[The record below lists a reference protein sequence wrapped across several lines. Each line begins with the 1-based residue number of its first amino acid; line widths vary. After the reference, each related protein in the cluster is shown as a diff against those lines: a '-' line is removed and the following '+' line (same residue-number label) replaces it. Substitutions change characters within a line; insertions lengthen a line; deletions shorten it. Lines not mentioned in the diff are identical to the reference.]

1 MAVRTEG
8 WTRRTATATWVLM
21 IATVLLAGCAAPSYT
36 YVTNSAEHTYL
47 KVPTSWQPINQKEL
61 EGALGVDPGF
71 PAADQ
76 GLWLVGY
83 DASPSPSLS
92 HLLGKQAEVPAVLAG
107 VKDLPMSARGQVS
120 LDNLRDFFFPVSA
133 VGRQAD
139 AADPTS
145 QRTGFQ
151 LFTDQV
157 LTPGKGVHGV
167 HVVFRYSF
175 AGGLP
180 QMFDQTTYVNDDA
193 SKIYMFFV
201 RCSTECYTKRQQEI
215 STVVS
220 SFTVQ
225 EKT

>member
-8 WTRRTATATWVLM
+8 WARRSATVAWVLM
-21 IATVLLAGCAAPSYT
+21 IVTGLLAGCAAPAYT
-36 YVTNSAEHTYL
+36 YVTNSAAHTYL
-47 KVPTSWQPINQKEL
+47 KVPSSWQPINQKEL
-61 EGALGVDPGF
+61 ERALGVDPGF

-83 DASPSPSLS
+83 DAAATPSLS
-92 HLLGKQAEVPAVLAG
+92 HLLGMQAEVPAVLAG

-120 LDNLRDFFFPVSA
+120 LDNLRDFFFPVSPS
-133 VGRQAD
+133 GRQTA

-145 QRTGFQ
+145 QRSGFQ
-151 LFTDQV
+151 LFADQV

-175 AGGLP
+175 AGGPP

>member
-1 MAVRTEG
+1 MTVRTVG
-8 WTRRTATATWVLM
+8 WARRSASVAWVVA
-21 IATVLLAGCAAPSYT
+21 IAAVLLAGCGAPAYT
-36 YVTNSAEHTYL
+36 YVTNAAEHTYL
-47 KVPTSWQPINQKEL
+47 KVPSAWQPINQKEL

-76 GLWLVGY
+76 GLWLVAY
-83 DASPSPSLS
+83 DAAATPSLS
-92 HLLGKQAEVPAVLAG
+92 HLLGAQAEVPAVLAG
-107 VKDLPMSARGQVS
+107 VKDLPTSARGQVS
-120 LDNLRDFFFPVSA
+120 FDNLRDFFFPVSPT
-133 VGRQAD
+133 GRQAD

-151 LFTDQV
+151 LFADEV
-157 LTPGKGVHGV
+157 LTPGKGVRGV
-167 HVVFRYSF
+167 HVVYRYSF
-175 AGGLP
+175 AGGPP

-201 RCSTECYTKRQQEI
+201 RCSTECYTKRQEEI
-215 STVVS
+215 RTVVS

>member
-1 MAVRTEG
+1 MAVRSGG
-8 WTRRTATATWVLM
+8 WALRAAPALVLM
-21 IATVLLAGCAAPSYT
+21 MATLLLAGCAAPAYT

-47 KVPTSWQPINQKEL
+47 KVPSAWQPINQKEL

-76 GLWLVGY
+76 GLWLAAY
-83 DASPSPSLS
+83 DAAATPSLS
-92 HLLGKQAEVPAVLAG
+92 HLLGMQAEVPAVLVG
-107 VKDLPMSARGQVS
+107 VKDLPTSARGQVS
-120 LDNLRDFFFPVSA
+120 LDNLRDFFFPVSPP
-133 VGRQAD
+133 GRQAD

-145 QRTGFQ
+145 SRSGFQ
-151 LFTDQV
+151 LFADEV
-157 LTPGKGVHGV
+157 LTPGKGVRGV

-175 AGGLP
+175 AGGPP

-225 EKT
+225 EKPS